1 MARVPYFIRKR
12 KISPERDGAFAFT
25 FDLTQSTPI
34 EDPIK
39 NEKRILDLSNNL
51 DSLRA
56 YGWTLEFFLIGGLQ
70 KIVGETPIL
79 SLAVKSFDLPEV
91 AAKVTQ
97 MSMCGYSG
105 QVITNH
111 VDKTFKVVMQQLLVD
126 NLLKTLKDNR
136 LLMSLGDSRHV
147 NVHEVTSPPLGSG
160 SPPVIKTEPIAQST
174 FGLKLCRY
182 DTNGRFHHA
191 YAFTDCRIVGFK
203 QSNLS
208 YNTTNEMS
216 EIEFSIVFDEMIL
229 CDETEFDKS
238 PNELK
243 KIVNK

>member
-1 MARVPYFIRKR
+1 MARVPYFINRNKE
-12 KISPERDGAFAFT
+12 SPEESGFEYD
-25 FDLTQSTPI
+25 ST
-34 EDPIK
+34 
-39 NEKRILDLSNNL
+39 RMLSLSQNL

-56 YGWTLEFFLIGGLQ
+56 YGWQVEFYGFYTDTILGRIP
-70 KIVGETPIL
+70 KI
-79 SLAVKSFDLPEV
+79 SLAVKSFDLPEI

-126 NLLKTLKDNR
+126 NLLKVLKDKN
-136 LLMSLGDSRHV
+136 LLMSLGDSRHA
-147 NVHEVTSPPLGSG
+147 NVTKVTSPPTGSAG
-160 SPPVIKTEPIAQST
+160 PPTIKTEPIAQST

>member
-1 MARVPYFIRKR
+1 MARIPYFI
-12 KISPERDGAFAFT
+12 SPYKVSPKDSGFEYDNIRM
-25 FDLTQSTPI
+25 
-34 EDPIK
+34 
-39 NEKRILDLSNNL
+39 LSLSQNL

-56 YGWTLEFFLIGGLQ
+56 YGWQVEFYGFYSDTILGRMP
-70 KIVGETPIL
+70 KI

-91 AAKVTQ
+91 TAKVTQ

-126 NLLKTLKDNR
+126 NLLKFLKDKN
-136 LLMSLGDSRHV
+136 LLMSLGDSRHS
-147 NVHEVTSPPLGSG
+147 NVTKVTKPLSTRAVGTG
-160 SPPVIKTEPIAQST
+160 GPQVITTEPRAQST

-182 DTNGRFHHA
+182 DTDGRFHHA

-216 EIEFSIVFDEMIL
+216 EIELSIVFDEMIL

-243 KIVNK
+243 KIVNT